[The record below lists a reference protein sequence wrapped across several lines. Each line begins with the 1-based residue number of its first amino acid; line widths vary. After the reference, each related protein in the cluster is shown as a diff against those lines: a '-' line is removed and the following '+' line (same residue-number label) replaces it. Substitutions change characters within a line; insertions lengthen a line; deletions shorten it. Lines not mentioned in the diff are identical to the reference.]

1 MRKNFLR
8 TFALSALFSAMLATP
23 AFAENA
29 TVTGSEVNLRDGP
42 GANYRVIDSLKRGAT
57 VNVTDRSNGAWYAVE
72 YDGGAGFMSSAYLRF
87 EERDEIPTV
96 ATDGE
101 SGYISAMYV
110 RFRSGPGSGYSI
122 LGEYNRGKTVT
133 ITGETGDWTACTIDG
148 EPGYIYS
155 DYVSRGSAQAVDE
168 YLGGYNGGSSK
179 IPDTSGDE
187 YGGTGP
193 APSATQR
200 PQAPSVSETPLAP
213 LKPIVTDA
221 PAQTPTPTQRPTP
234 TQKPTPTPTPTLA
247 PIETGTPSDGT
258 QSERGY
264 INGDYVR
271 FRTGPGTSYSIID
284 SYNRGKT
291 LEIKGTSGEWTACV
305 IDGQSGYVFSTYVM
319 REVTASV
326 PSVIPP
332 AQSTQAPQETE
343 QPLATLA
350 PAPTPTP
357 TESKDGYISGN
368 NVRMRSGPSMSS
380 GIVDELFFGNAV
392 TITGTTGEW
401 TAVTYNGKS
410 GYVYS
415 TYVKEGKYS
424 YTDTSSSA
432 TGSAEGRDIVNYA
445 LQFVGYNYSWGGKS
459 PDTGFDCSGLVYYV
473 YQHFGYTLNRVAADQ
488 AKNGVH
494 VDESDLQPGDILCF
508 YSGSS
513 YIGHVGIYI
522 GDGKFVHA
530 ANSATGVIVTE
541 LAGYYSTRGYEARRI
556 V

>member
-1 MRKNFLR
+1 MRNHVLK
-8 TFALSALFSAMLATP
+8 TFALSALFGAMLATP

-72 YDGGAGFMSSAYLRF
+72 YDGGAGFMSSAYLRI
-87 EERDEIPTV
+87 EETGEIPTIF
-96 ATDGE
+96 TDGE
-101 SGYISAMYV
+101 SGTINAMYV

-122 LGEYNRGKTVT
+122 LGEYNRGKAVT
-133 ITGETGDWTACTIDG
+133 ITGGTGEWTACVIDG
-148 EPGYIYS
+148 EAGYIYS
-155 DYVSRGSAQAVDE
+155 DYVSRGAAQPVDK
-168 YLGGYNGGSSK
+168 YLGGYNGGSSE
-179 IPDTSGDE
+179 IPDEAVDE
-187 YGGTGP
+187 YGGTGSSLP
-193 APSATQR
+193 PLQR
-200 PQAPSVSETPLAP
+200 PQVPSVSETPLAP
-213 LKPIVTDA
+213 LAPIATEA
-221 PAQTPTPTQRPTP
+221 PPMQTPAPTQRPVP
-234 TQKPTPTPTPTLA
+234 TQRPSPTPAPTLA
-247 PIETGTPSDGT
+247 PLAPLENSQSGRGT
-258 QSERGY
+258 

-284 SYNRGKT
+284 SYNRGKAV
-291 LEIKGTSGEWTACV
+291 EIKGTSGEWTACV
-305 IDGQSGYVFSTYVM
+305 IDGQSGYVFSTYVL
-319 REVTASV
+319 REVTASA
-326 PSVIPP
+326 PTVIPP
-332 AQSTQAPQETE
+332 AQSTQAPQATE
-343 QPLATLA
+343 QPQATAAPTLA
-350 PAPTPTP
+350 PI
-357 TESKDGYISGN
+357 ESKDGYISGN

-392 TITGTTGEW
+392 TITGTTGDW

-445 LQFVGYNYSWGGKS
+445 LQFVGYKYSWGGKS